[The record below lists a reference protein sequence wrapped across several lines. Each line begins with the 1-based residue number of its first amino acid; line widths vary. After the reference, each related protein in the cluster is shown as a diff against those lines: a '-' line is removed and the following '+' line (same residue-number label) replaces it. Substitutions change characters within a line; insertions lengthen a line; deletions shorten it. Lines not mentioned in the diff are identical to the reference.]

1 MFNYL
6 CYRFRERQWEI
17 YVLVSILILISI
29 WLYNKFWNI
38 EGTWTKHNYM
48 TLFDKQETCEE
59 EQELEQCESRGEYKC
74 RNFLNKIFK
83 KPFIKVRN
91 IYNPITHQYL
101 ELDCYNDELKLAIEY
116 QGAQHYKYCKFFH
129 KNIESFRNQ
138 QYRDELKRIYCKQL
152 GITLIEVPYTVKESQ
167 IDNYLFKQL
176 CDYNL
181 I

>member
-59 EQELEQCESRGEYKC
+59 QEQCESRGESKC

-129 KNIESFRNQ
+129 KNLESFRNQ

-152 GITLIEVPYTVKESQ
+152 GILLIEVPYTVKESQ
-167 IDNYLFKQL
+167 IENYLFKQL
-176 CDYNL
+176 CDYSL